1 MSGDE
6 LYKKAMS
13 EMDDL
18 ANDVIEQCVDFAD
31 SSDYEK
37 EWVLDRFQEQ
47 FSKAKAKYLNQQTES
62 LKEGKEND

>member
-1 MSGDE
+1 MRENE

-18 ANDVIEQCVDFAD
+18 AKDVIEQCVDFAD
-31 SSDYEK
+31 SNDYEK

-47 FSKAKAKYLNQQTES
+47 FSKAKAKYLNR
-62 LKEGKEND
+62 

>member
-1 MSGDE
+1 MGGDE

-13 EMDDL
+13 EMNDL

-31 SSDYEK
+31 SNDYEK

-47 FSKAKAKYLNQQTES
+47 FSKAKAKYLNW
-62 LKEGKEND
+62 